1 MLSVFA
7 TVKVI
12 IMEKIFLVTMLYD
25 FYGELLTS
33 KQKNAFEKHYL
44 EDLSFNE
51 IGEEQGTTRQAVMDT
66 VKRSEKLLLQ
76 YEEKL
81 HLVDK
86 FTSRKEK
93 VERINREIDKLPKGD
108 SECSDKICLIKKML
122 SEILD

>member
-1 MLSVFA
+1 
-7 TVKVI
+7 
-12 IMEKIFLVTMLYD
+12 MEKIFLVTMLYD

-33 KQKNAFEKHYL
+33 KQKAAFEKHYL

-51 IGEEQGTTRQAVMDT
+51 IGAEQGTTRQAVMDT

-93 VERINREIDKLPKGD
+93 IEQIQKKLDEVIKD
-108 SECSDKICLIKKML
+108 DFELSEKICLIKKML
-122 SEILD
+122 FEILD

>member
-1 MLSVFA
+1 
-7 TVKVI
+7 
-12 IMEKIFLVTMLYD
+12 MEKIFLVTMLYD

-33 KQKNAFEKHYL
+33 KQKAAFEKHYL

-51 IGEEQGTTRQAVMDT
+51 IGAEQGTTRQAVMDM
-66 VKRSEKLLLQ
+66 VKRSEKLLSQ

-93 VERINREIDKLPKGD
+93 VKQIQKELGKLPKD
-108 SECSDKICLIKKML
+108 DFIVSERICLIEKML